1 MRTTSGRET
10 ITCPAHAG
18 RPDKSREL
26 MEGCLIRAI
35 RLLVLFIAFGWL
47 LLMAGSTAGCLAS
60 VFLDLSG

>member
-1 MRTTSGRET
+1 
-10 ITCPAHAG
+10 
-18 RPDKSREL
+18 

-47 LLMAGSTAGCLAS
+47 LLMAGCTAGCVAS